1 MALAVDKNGKV
12 YEKKLSIS
20 ETKIRQII
28 ANSNKEHHKKILQRA
43 MSVKINREI
52 VS

>member
-12 YEKKLSIS
+12 YEKKLNIS
-20 ETKIRQII
+20 EAKIRKII
-28 ANSNKEHHKKILQRA
+28 ANSNKEHHRKVLQKA